1 MQLLWKTR
9 SEPFG
14 DPSTPGWQVCCG
26 VGWWQVV
33 ALRGGGE
40 ESASPWCQAHSRE
53 ECWRLRSQ
61 GSGGS
66 PAWNR
71 YLAAFSTT
79 SGGERA
85 FSSGSSQTSSSWL
98 CSLSHRWERGK
109 VSFLNKCAVPYL
121 LLFSD
126 TKISFYLKTASS
138 TAQPLREISLLSF
151 QNEFLTSVWAVV
163 LLGL

>member
-14 DPSTPGWQVCCG
+14 DPSTPSWQVCRG

-40 ESASPWCQAHSRE
+40 ESASPWCQAHSSE
-53 ECWRLRSQ
+53 ECWRLWSQ

-121 LLFSD
+121 LLFQTQRYHS
-126 TKISFYLKTASS
+126 TWRQHHQQLGHCERFHCFLFKTSFWH
-138 TAQPLREISLLSF
+138 LSK
-151 QNEFLTSVWAVV
+151 Q
-163 LLGL
+163 